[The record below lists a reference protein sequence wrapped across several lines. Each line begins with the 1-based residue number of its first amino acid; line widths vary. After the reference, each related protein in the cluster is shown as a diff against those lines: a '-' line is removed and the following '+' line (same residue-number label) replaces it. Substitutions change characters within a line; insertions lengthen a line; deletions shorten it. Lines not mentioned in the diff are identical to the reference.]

1 MMKNQSINVITVR
14 RQARSEHMAYHE
26 LVKRFV
32 QHDAIRSGN
41 IADLVRFDRPG
52 KTRRINVDTLKGQPS
67 LVMDADN
74 LVCSI

>member
-1 MMKNQSINVITVR
+1 
-14 RQARSEHMAYHE
+14 MAHHE

-52 KTRRINVDTLKGQPS
+52 KTRRINVDTLKGQPP

-74 LVCSI
+74 